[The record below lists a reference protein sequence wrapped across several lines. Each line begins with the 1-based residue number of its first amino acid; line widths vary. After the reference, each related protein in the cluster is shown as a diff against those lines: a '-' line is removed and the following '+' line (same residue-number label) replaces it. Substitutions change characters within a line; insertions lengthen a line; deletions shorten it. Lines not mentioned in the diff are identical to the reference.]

1 MSNKISLRLDK
12 KKWQFCIDRGGTF
25 TDIIA
30 ISPQDELLTD
40 KILSEN
46 SNQYDDAAIEGIRR
60 FLKLNKNQKIPS
72 KEISVVKMG
81 TTVAT
86 NALLERKGSKTLLV
100 VNDGFRDALRIGYQ
114 NRPDLFAL
122 NIHLPEQ
129 LYHEV
134 IELPGRV
141 DAHGDTITAVN
152 KELAKKEFKRFYDTG
167 IRSIAIVLMHS
178 YRYKSNEKL
187 LFKIARD
194 VGFPQISVSHK
205 VSPLIK
211 FISRGDITV
220 IDAYLSPILDQYIKK
235 IQKKIPGVKLMFM
248 KSNGGLTEA
257 QWFRGKDS
265 ILSGPAGGI
274 VGAIDVSKSAGFKK
288 IIGFDMG
295 GTSTDVSHFS
305 GSYERTFDTQISGIR
320 VRAPMMKIHTVAAGG
335 GSVLFYDGA
344 RFRVGPDSAGANPG
358 PASYGKG
365 GPLTVTD
372 ANIILGRIQP
382 KYFPKSFGVNS
393 QESLNYAIVR
403 DKFEALAARVSLSV
417 SEVAEGFIKIANENM
432 ANAIKKISI
441 QRGYDVTKY
450 VLTCFGGAA
459 GQHACMVADLLGMEV
474 ILIPPMAGVLS
485 AYGIGLAQPRT
496 LKEISFEKPLNAHSL
511 LEMEVYFRDL
521 KNQACHELVA
531 QGIQTSDIVTNETL
545 YVRYLGTNTSIE
557 LMNNDLSSLITDF
570 ESQHRHNFGFIY
582 PDRSLV
588 VETLVIEAVGK
599 LQKSGSSKPLHH
611 TEDTSNNLDEVT
623 MIIGSQEVMVR
634 VYERKNLIARQMIS
648 GPAIIVDQ
656 NNTIVIDPGWRAN
669 ITESHDVVVKR
680 YKKKIQKTNV
690 KINADP
696 IMLEVFNNL
705 FMSIAEQMGAVLE
718 KTSSS
723 VNIKER
729 LDFSCAIFDSKGALI
744 ANAPHMPIHLGSM
757 GESVRA
763 ILKKRGDTMLPGQ
776 VYALNDP
783 YDGGTHLPDVT
794 VITPI
799 FNKEN
804 DKPMFFVGSRG
815 HQADI
820 GGITPGSMPPN
831 SNTIHEEGILVT
843 NFLLVE
849 NYIMREEELRV
860 LLTSGDYPARNVDQN
875 ISDFKA
881 LVASNERGVQEIK
894 RIIKDFGLPVVDA
907 YMTHIRN
914 NASESVCKI
923 LELLPDGKFKSHLD
937 DGSKIKVSVKVDK
950 QNRKAVIDFTG
961 TSKQTL
967 SNFNAPTAVCRA
979 AVLYVFRCLVQA
991 DIPLNDGCLDPIEII
1006 IPEGS
1011 LLSPKYPAA
1020 IVAGNVET
1028 SQAITAALFG
1038 AMNTVAASQG
1048 TMNNFT
1054 FGNAEYQYYETIC
1067 GGSGAGN
1074 DFEGCSAVHTHMT
1087 NTRLTDPE
1095 ILETEYPVILEKFE
1109 IRNGSGGVGK
1119 YNGGCGVVREIKFR
1133 ENMIASILSGSRI
1146 NPPFGLAGGGSGKC
1160 GETFL
1165 KKPSG
1170 KIYKL
1175 GFRDQVDV
1183 ETGDTIIIRT
1193 PGGGAFGNKI

>member
-1 MSNKISLRLDK
+1 M
-12 KKWQFCIDRGGTF
+12 
-25 TDIIA
+25 
-30 ISPQDELLTD
+30 
-40 KILSEN
+40 
-46 SNQYDDAAIEGIRR
+46 
-60 FLKLNKNQKIPS
+60 
-72 KEISVVKMG
+72 
-81 TTVAT
+81 
-86 NALLERKGSKTLLV
+86 
-100 VNDGFRDALRIGYQ
+100 
-114 NRPDLFAL
+114 
-122 NIHLPEQ
+122 
-129 LYHEV
+129 
-134 IELPGRV
+134 
-141 DAHGDTITAVN
+141 
-152 KELAKKEFKRFYDTG
+152 
-167 IRSIAIVLMHS
+167 
-178 YRYKSNEKL
+178 
-187 LFKIARD
+187 
-194 VGFPQISVSHK
+194 
-205 VSPLIK
+205 
-211 FISRGDITV
+211 

-623 MIIGSQEVMVR
+623 MIIGV
-634 VYERKNLIARQMIS
+634 
-648 GPAIIVDQ
+648 
-656 NNTIVIDPGWRAN
+656 
-669 ITESHDVVVKR
+669 
-680 YKKKIQKTNV
+680 
-690 KINADP
+690 
-696 IMLEVFNNL
+696 
-705 FMSIAEQMGAVLE
+705 
-718 KTSSS
+718 
-723 VNIKER
+723 
-729 LDFSCAIFDSKGALI
+729 SC
-744 ANAPHMPIHLGSM
+744 
-757 GESVRA
+757 
-763 ILKKRGDTMLPGQ
+763 T
-776 VYALNDP
+776 
-783 YDGGTHLPDVT
+783 
-794 VITPI
+794 
-799 FNKEN
+799 
-804 DKPMFFVGSRG
+804 
-815 HQADI
+815 
-820 GGITPGSMPPN
+820 
-831 SNTIHEEGILVT
+831 
-843 NFLLVE
+843 
-849 NYIMREEELRV
+849 
-860 LLTSGDYPARNVDQN
+860 
-875 ISDFKA
+875 
-881 LVASNERGVQEIK
+881 
-894 RIIKDFGLPVVDA
+894 
-907 YMTHIRN
+907 
-914 NASESVCKI
+914 
-923 LELLPDGKFKSHLD
+923 
-937 DGSKIKVSVKVDK
+937 
-950 QNRKAVIDFTG
+950 
-961 TSKQTL
+961 
-967 SNFNAPTAVCRA
+967 
-979 AVLYVFRCLVQA
+979 
-991 DIPLNDGCLDPIEII
+991 
-1006 IPEGS
+1006 
-1011 LLSPKYPAA
+1011 
-1020 IVAGNVET
+1020 
-1028 SQAITAALFG
+1028 
-1038 AMNTVAASQG
+1038 
-1048 TMNNFT
+1048 
-1054 FGNAEYQYYETIC
+1054 
-1067 GGSGAGN
+1067 
-1074 DFEGCSAVHTHMT
+1074 
-1087 NTRLTDPE
+1087 
-1095 ILETEYPVILEKFE
+1095 
-1109 IRNGSGGVGK
+1109 
-1119 YNGGCGVVREIKFR
+1119 
-1133 ENMIASILSGSRI
+1133 
-1146 NPPFGLAGGGSGKC
+1146 
-1160 GETFL
+1160 
-1165 KKPSG
+1165 
-1170 KIYKL
+1170 
-1175 GFRDQVDV
+1175 
-1183 ETGDTIIIRT
+1183 
-1193 PGGGAFGNKI
+1193 

>member
-1 MSNKISLRLDK
+1 MTYV
-12 KKWQFCIDRGGTF
+12 KKWSFWIDRGGTF
-25 TDIIA
+25 TDVIA
-30 ISPQDELLTD
+30 ISPQDELLTH

-46 SNQYDDAAIEGIRR
+46 PDQYDDAAIEGIRLL
-60 FLKLNKNQKIPS
+60 LKLEKNQRIPS
-72 KEISVVKMG
+72 NKIEVVKMG

-100 VNDGFRDALRIGYQ
+100 VNDGFEDALRIGYQ

-141 DAHGDTITAVN
+141 DANGATITAVD
-152 KELAKKEFKRFYDTG
+152 KELAKKEFNRFYDMG
-167 IRSIAIVLMHS
+167 IRSMAIVLMHG

-187 LFKIARD
+187 LLKIARE
-194 VGFPQISVSHK
+194 VGFKQISVSHE

-235 IQKKIPGVKLMFM
+235 TQEKLPGVKLMFM

-320 VRAPMMKIHTVAAGG
+320 VRAPMMKINTVAAGG

-382 KYFPKSFGVNS
+382 KFFPKSFGANS
-393 QESLNYAIVR
+393 DEPLNYVIVR
-403 DKFEALAARVSLSV
+403 DKFESLAAKTNLSV

-459 GQHACMVADLLGMEV
+459 SQHACMVADLLGMEV
-474 ILIPPMAGVLS
+474 ILIPPLAGVLS
-485 AYGIGLAQPRT
+485 AYGIGLAEPRT
-496 LKEISFEKPLNAHSL
+496 LREISFEKPLNAHSL
-511 LEMEVYFRDL
+511 LEMEVSFRDL
-521 KNQACHELVA
+521 KNQACDELVA

-545 YVRYLGTNTSIE
+545 YVRYSGTNTSIE
-557 LMNNDLSSLITDF
+557 LMNNDLSSLISDF
-570 ESQHRHNFGFIY
+570 EGQHRHNFGFIY
-582 PDRSLV
+582 PNRSLV

-599 LQKSGSSKPLHH
+599 RQKSGSSEPLHD
-611 TEDTSNNLDEVT
+611 TEDTSDNLDKVT

-634 VYERKNLIARQMIS
+634 VYKRKSLIAGQMIS

-656 NNTIVIDPGWRAN
+656 NNTIVIDPDWRAN
-669 ITESHDVVVKR
+669 ITESYDVVIKR
-680 YKKKIQKTNV
+680 YKKKFQITEVTTNV
-690 KINADP
+690 DP
-696 IMLEVFNNL
+696 IMLEIFNNL

-763 ILKKRGDTMLPGQ
+763 ILQKRGNTMVPGQ

-799 FNKEN
+799 FNKES
-804 DKPMFFVGSRG
+804 DKPIFFVGSRG

-831 SNTIHEEGILVT
+831 SNTIHEEGILIT

-849 NYIMREEELRV
+849 NYIMREEELRA
-860 LLTSGDYPARNVDQN
+860 LLVSSDYPARNVDQN

-894 RIIKDFGLPVVDA
+894 RIIKEFGLLVVDA

-923 LELLPDGKFKSHLD
+923 LESLPDGKFENHLD

-1054 FGNAEYQYYETIC
+1054 FGNADHQYYETIC

-1074 DFEGCSAVHTHMT
+1074 NFEGCSAVHTHMT

-1109 IRNGSGGVGK
+1109 IRNGSGGIGK

-1133 ENMIASILSGSRI
+1133 ENMTASILSGSRI

-1160 GETFL
+1160 GETML
-1165 KKPSG
+1165 KKSYG
-1170 KIYKL
+1170 KVYKL
-1175 GFRDQVDV
+1175 NFTDQVDV
-1183 ETGDTIIIRT
+1183 EIGDSIIIKT
-1193 PGGGAFGNKI
+1193 PGGGGFGNKT